1 MKNSLNMVIV
11 VFVLIVLG
19 CSCPK
24 MEDIQKKID
33 ESTKKTSNSDNV
45 GNTATK
51 PAKDDGEVKSSSDI
65 TMDKYNKIK
74 NGMSYKEVKDI
85 IGKEGT
91 ETMSS
96 GNGKYKVTSYQ
107 WKGDGF
113 AFISVV
119 LMGDK
124 VTSKVQAN
132 LE

>member
-11 VFVLIVLG
+11 IFILVVLG

-33 ESTKKTSNSDNV
+33 ESSKKTSNSDNIS
-45 GNTATK
+45 NTATK
-51 PAKDDGEVKSSSDI
+51 PAKDDGEAKDSSDI
-65 TMDKYNKIK
+65 TMEKYNKIK

-96 GNGKYKVTSYQ
+96 GNGKYKVTSYN
-107 WKGDGF
+107 WKGENF

>member
-24 MEDIQKKID
+24 MDDIQKKID
-33 ESTKKTSNSDNV
+33 ESTKKPSNSDNAA
-45 GNTATK
+45 NTATK
-51 PAKDDGEVKSSSDI
+51 AAKDDKSADDS
-65 TMDKYNKIK
+65 TVNMAKYSQIK

-85 IGKEGT
+85 IGKEGS

-96 GNGKYKVTSYQ
+96 GEGKYKVTSYK
-107 WKGDGF
+107 WEGEGF
-113 AFISVV
+113 AFLSIV

-124 VTSKVQAN
+124 VTSKYQAN
-132 LE
+132 LK

>member
-1 MKNSLNMVIV
+1 MKNSLNIVIV

-33 ESTKKTSNSDNV
+33 ESAKKTNSSDNAA
-45 GNTATK
+45 NTATK
-51 PAKDDGEVKSSSDI
+51 TAKDDDEVKDPSGL
-65 TMDKYNKIK
+65 TMEKYNKIK

-85 IGKEGT
+85 VGKEGN

-107 WKGDGF
+107 WKGENYSF
-113 AFISVV
+113 LSVV

-124 VTSKVQAN
+124 VTSKTQAN

>member
-1 MKNSLNMVIV
+1 
-11 VFVLIVLG
+11 
-19 CSCPK
+19 
-24 MEDIQKKID
+24 
-33 ESTKKTSNSDNV
+33 
-45 GNTATK
+45 
-51 PAKDDGEVKSSSDI
+51 
-65 TMDKYNKIK
+65 
-74 NGMSYKEVKDI
+74 MSYKEVKDI

>member
-1 MKNSLNMVIV
+1 MKNSLNIVIV

-33 ESTKKTSNSDNV
+33 ESAKKTSNSDNV

-51 PAKDDGEVKSSSDI
+51 PAKDDDTEKSSSDI
-65 TMDKYNKIK
+65 TMEKYNKIK

>member
-51 PAKDDGEVKSSSDI
+51 SAKDDDAEKSSSDI
-65 TMDKYNKIK
+65 TMEKYNKIK